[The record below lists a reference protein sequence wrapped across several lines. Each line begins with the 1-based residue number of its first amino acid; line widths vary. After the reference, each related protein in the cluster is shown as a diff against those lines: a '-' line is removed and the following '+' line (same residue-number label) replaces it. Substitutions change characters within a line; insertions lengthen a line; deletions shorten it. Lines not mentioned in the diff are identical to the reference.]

1 MAYKRIID
9 LSHELHTGM
18 PIYPGDRPKPQ
29 ITTVSNIHGDGITL
43 SSIRL
48 GSHYGTHIEAP
59 RHFFP
64 EGKTLLDFQIDR
76 FFGKAIC
83 LNKNEK
89 QNGAIKLTAEERKL
103 IRDKNPA
110 WILFNTGF
118 DKDWGKD
125 NYFSDHPYLSTK
137 TVEILAGTD
146 ISGIGVD
153 FPSIDAADAKKNN
166 YPVHH
171 IWLGAGR
178 LAVENLCG
186 LDNLPENE
194 LFDFCA
200 LPLKMNTEGA
210 PVRALAFL

>member
-18 PIYPGDRPKPQ
+18 PTYPDDRPRPQ
-29 ITTVSNIHGDGITL
+29 ITTLANSNDSGITI
-43 SSIRL
+43 SSIRI
-48 GSHYGTHIEAP
+48 GSHHGTHIDAP

-64 EGKTLLDFQIDR
+64 DGKTLLDFQIDR

-89 QNGAIKLTAEERKL
+89 QRGKIELTAEERKL

-118 DKDWGKD
+118 DKNWGKD
-125 NYFSDHPYLSTK
+125 SYFSDHPYLSIK
-137 TVEILAGTD
+137 TVEILTGTD
-146 ISGIGVD
+146 IIGIGVD
-153 FPSIDAADAKKNN
+153 FPSIDGADAQKEN

-178 LAVENLCG
+178 LAVENLRG
-186 LDNLPENE
+186 LQQLPEKE

-210 PVRALAFL
+210 TVRALAFL